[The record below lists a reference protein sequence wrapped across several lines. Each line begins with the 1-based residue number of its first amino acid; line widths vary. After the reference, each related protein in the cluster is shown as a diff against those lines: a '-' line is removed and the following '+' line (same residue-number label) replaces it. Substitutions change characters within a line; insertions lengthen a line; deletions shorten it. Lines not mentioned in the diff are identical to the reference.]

1 MTDLYNELLNRNI
14 EFLDEELNVVL
25 HFYSTDKNFIVSSDY
40 TNWIDTS
47 ITHIDKKSKYNKLAD
62 VKDNYY
68 QGNINDGE
76 LKNTMAVLFKMVVK
90 EGCIS
95 SVIRKYIL
103 MIIDNPEFNE
113 DYSENSRYILIVY
126 GIDRIG
132 TMGIKLR
139 VLETFKSSI

>member
-40 TNWIDTS
+40 TNCIDTT
-47 ITHIDKKSKYNKLAD
+47 ITHINKNSKYNKMAD
-62 VKDNYY
+62 VKDGYY

-95 SVIRKYIL
+95 AVIRKYII

>member
-14 EFLDEELNVVL
+14 DFTDEEGNVVL
-25 HFYSTDKNFIVSSDY
+25 HFYSTDKKFTVSSDY
-40 TNWIDTS
+40 TNWIDHN

-76 LKNTMAVLFKMVVK
+76 LKNSMSVLFKMIVK

-95 SVIRKYIL
+95 SIIRKYIL

-113 DYSENSRYILIVY
+113 DYSENSRYILVLY

>member
-14 EFLDEELNVVL
+14 DFIDNEGNVVL
-25 HFYSTDKNFIVSSDY
+25 HFYSTDKKFTVSSDY
-40 TNWIDTS
+40 TNWIDHT
-47 ITHIDKKSKYNKLAD
+47 IKHIDKKSKYNKLAD

-76 LKNTMAVLFKMVVK
+76 LKNSMSILFKMIVK

-126 GIDRIG
+126 GVDRIG